1 MFHFESDSKIFRDH
15 RMISRTKK
23 LAALVTLLAV
33 VTLLV
38 VYLAR
43 IDDWLQK
50 NEVFNALAMG
60 LNVNA
65 DHPSLVALRD
75 AGIENCKMHPGE
87 DLNHCIEYQQVITQK
102 LYFAQPIQGLFGVR
116 LAASYGQSQW
126 LLEVHRSAI
135 WSQLSS
141 ALLAVFLWLVFTLAL
156 PPPYRAVTA
165 LTTSVLVL
173 IGYLRRGDITFVLPD
188 PIESGVQ
195 VWEGPA
201 LIVLAAVTI
210 LLVPRIPAGL
220 GERAAGLITRVL
232 GLAGRWWLPLVA
244 LILLE
249 MLVPSPVKPVV
260 QAIGLV
266 LLFSFLIR
274 ETAGPRSDAMSFL
287 LIAFLLLILISGDGS
302 ILLRKLEVQRYSAFL
317 VFGAYFAYITLRPR
331 GRLVWAL
338 PILIVFHAS
347 VSALLGLALVCA
359 ELPVALRRRRMSPVL
374 LAGLVTFAGGMLV
387 TAASETDLLGI
398 DLDSV
403 VHVAGLFWDQP
414 WRLVS
419 QIAVLALIGVLTLWP
434 LGSQDPRS
442 DGLVRIGIL
451 IMEIVVTINIRYVVL
466 ELDPALRVQPGYFS
480 LTHTATHLNPGL
492 AFGASLALMAMLW
505 KQQDAAEVSAN
516 GPSNDG
522 TKLSLFLKQAM
533 ILLLLIGIVKVNFK
547 TRLFVIDSVYNV
559 VAYAG
564 LEVIHPNWCRYLLEV
579 SGDDDRYLLSTV
591 KPTSGTEN
599 YFSRLKLKTRIV
611 NGIHDPQQ
619 VTVLPALPRDPS
631 EPDAP
636 PAQAGGTGLLDAMWE
651 HFGATECV
659 SSD

>member
-1 MFHFESDSKIFRDH
+1 
-15 RMISRTKK
+15 MISRTNR

-60 LNVNA
+60 LNVTA
-65 DHPSLVALRD
+65 EHPSLVTLRE
-75 AGIENCKMHPGE
+75 AGIENCRVHPGK
-87 DLNHCIEYQQVITQK
+87 DLNHCVAAQRVITQK
-102 LYFAQPIQGLFGVR
+102 LYFAQPIQGLFGLR
-116 LAASYGQSQW
+116 LAGSYGQSPW

-156 PPPYRAVTA
+156 PPTYRAVIS
-165 LTTSVLVL
+165 LGTSVLVL
-173 IGYLRRGDITFVLPD
+173 IGYLRRGDITSVLPD

-201 LIVLAAVTI
+201 LIVLAAMTI
-210 LLVPRIPAGL
+210 WLVPRIPAGL
-220 GERAAGLITRVL
+220 GERAASLITWVL
-232 GLAGRWWLPLVA
+232 RLAGRWWLPLIA

-249 MLVPSPVKPVV
+249 MFVPSPAKPVV

-266 LLFSFLIR
+266 LLISFLIR
-274 ETAGPRSDAMSFL
+274 ETAVSRSDATSFL
-287 LIAFLLLILISGDGS
+287 LIAFLLLILISGDRS
-302 ILLRKLEVQRYSAFL
+302 ILLRKMEVQRYSAFL

-338 PILIVFHAS
+338 PILIAFHAS

-359 ELPVALRRRRMSPVL
+359 ELPVALRRRRISPVL

-398 DLDSV
+398 DFDAV
-403 VHVAGLFWDQP
+403 VHVAALFWDQP
-414 WRLVS
+414 WRLVA
-419 QIAVLALIGVLTLWP
+419 QIAVLALIGALTLWP
-434 LGSQDPRS
+434 LGSQDPQN
-442 DGLVRIGIL
+442 DALVRIGIL
-451 IMEIVVTINIRYVVL
+451 IMEIVVTINIRYVVF

-480 LTHTATHLNPGL
+480 LVHASTHLNPGL

-505 KQQDAAEVSAN
+505 QQREAAEVPAS
-516 GPSNDG
+516 GPSNG
-522 TKLSLFLKQAM
+522 GANLSLFLKQAL

-547 TRLFVIDSVYNV
+547 PRPFVIDSFYNV
-559 VAYAG
+559 VAYVG
-564 LEVIHPNWCRYLLEV
+564 LEVIHPSWCEHLPEV

-591 KPTSGTEN
+591 KPASGAEN
-599 YFSRLKLKTRIV
+599 YFSRLKLKARIV
-611 NGIHDPQQ
+611 NGVHDPQQ
-619 VTVLPALPRDPS
+619 MTVSPALPRDRG
-631 EPDAP
+631 EPGAQ
-636 PAQAGGTGLLDAMWE
+636 PAQAGGARILDAVWE
-651 HFGATECV
+651 HFGTTDCV
-659 SSD
+659 PSD